1 MRRKLNNY
9 EPPMETTFKKG
20 ERMKPHLLEAYNR
33 KSEHWHEWQQKAL
46 DARKGNRKF
55 KSQALKNVFKK
66 TQQEALIYLSAQ

>member
-1 MRRKLNNY
+1 
-9 EPPMETTFKKG
+9 
-20 ERMKPHLLEAYNR
+20 MKPHLLEAYNR